1 MFIYN
6 LRLSKRNLSIV
17 VQSNRLL
24 TYFKL
29 TYLHFMNKENDVQ
42 KPGNFIYVQCTYLS
56 YSNHKRKKF
65 STTNVSNM
73 WMIHYFSKLM
83 WPLETLQR
91 NTMALPVTSSSK
103 WKIFS
108 NFLAFSEY
116 PNFTSGW
123 SLGSCWSGLSWLGS
137 IAKDLFHWLSST
149 NFCNSSIYR
158 RDLEKIELIIII
170 NQWS

>member
-116 PNFTSGW
+116 PNLKMANLENW
-123 SLGSCWSGLSWLGS
+123 SCPILLRKLTRNGKSLQVDYYQNVSLVHTF
-137 IAKDLFHWLSST
+137 IH
-149 NFCNSSIYR
+149 
-158 RDLEKIELIIII
+158 KIWQIFLH
-170 NQWS
+170 SRM

>member
-1 MFIYN
+1 MFFRI
-6 LRLSKRNLSIV
+6 LKILWMSVIKQMCSI
-17 VQSNRLL
+17 
-24 TYFKL
+24 FKH
-29 TYLHFMNKENDVQ
+29 TKFY
-42 KPGNFIYVQCTYLS
+42 IQCTYLS

-83 WPLETLQR
+83 WPVETLQR

-116 PNFTSGW
+116 PNFNSQKLILKNLAPLCCDVCTF
-123 SLGSCWSGLSWLGS
+123 SLRVLTCNFVCKKITLS
-137 IAKDLFHWLSST
+137 K
-149 NFCNSSIYR
+149 
-158 RDLEKIELIIII
+158 
-170 NQWS
+170 